1 MAQEEVVPHK
11 VDFNDVFS
19 LRKPKDAKAGL
30 SSGLKSLA
38 KGVLGGAVGLIAA
51 PVVGASQD
59 GFMGFA
65 KGLATGMYSLHRC
78 AAQPESCS
86 TF

>member
-1 MAQEEVVPHK
+1 MLKQEEETPNK

-51 PVVGASQD
+51 PVVGATQD
-59 GFMGFA
+59 GFLGFA
-65 KGLATGMYSLHRC
+65 KGLATGTCGLHSC
-78 AAQPESCS
+78 AYQGCVRM
-86 TF
+86 